1 MPVNKKPTKKLTAK
15 ASKTE
20 APPSDEIV
28 LDDAELAKDDAAQQP
43 PISQSQQPSSSG
55 SFEDRLKDLEKDAK
69 YVKKSDFWKTA
80 IGIGVSITGLLFLG
94 YCNISTKIDAL
105 NDKIIG
111 VDKRVMLIEHD
122 SIKQNKKPTK

>member
-1 MPVNKKPTKKLTAK
+1 MTVNKKTSNKVIKKSL
-15 ASKTE
+15 KTE
-20 APPSDEIV
+20 APDSKEIV
-28 LDDAELAKDDAAQQP
+28 VDDAELAKDDAAQQSAA
-43 PISQSQQPSSSG
+43 SQPQQTSTSC

-105 NDKIIG
+105 NDKIIS